1 MPDDTRGPAAALTAS
16 PADFAAPKIAPT
28 AANGAFAVVFSLSF
42 CHFLN
47 DTMQSMIPAIY
58 PILKE
63 AHGLDFGQIG
73 LITLAFQFT
82 ASMFQPVIGFATDR
96 KPKPYSLAIGMGSTL
111 IGLLLLSQAHSYP
124 IILLSA
130 CLVGLGS
137 AVFHPE
143 ASRVARLASGG
154 RHGLAQ
160 SLFQVGGNAG
170 SAIGPLLAALIVLPN
185 GQGSIAWFSAAA
197 FVGMAVLFWIG
208 GWYARNMK
216 PRASHASM
224 NAAAGVAAALGKR
237 KVAIAVA
244 VLVALVFSK
253 TFYMAGFTSYFTFYL
268 MGRFGVDVQT
278 AQYSLFAFLLSA
290 PIGALAGGW
299 LGDRIGRLPIIWFSI
314 LGTLPFSLVLPYVGF
329 QATLVLAFTVGLIMS
344 SAFSAILVYAQE
356 LIPGRVGLVAGM
368 FFGFSFGLGG
378 IGAAALG
385 EIADHHG
392 LDTVYA
398 ICAYLPAIG
407 MLTIF
412 LPPQPSRVKPKAA

>member
-1 MPDDTRGPAAALTAS
+1 MPDDTRGQAAALTAS

-96 KPKPYSLAIGMGSTL
+96 NPKPYSLAIGMGSTL

-216 PRASHASM
+216 PRAAH
-224 NAAAGVAAALGKR
+224 AGVSAANIAAALGKR

-278 AQYSLFAFLLSA
+278 AQYALFAFLLSS

-314 LGTLPFSLVLPYVGF
+314 LGALPFALVLPHVGF

-385 EIADHHG
+385 EIADIHG
-392 LDTVYA
+392 LDTVYK

-407 MLTIF
+407 LLTIF
-412 LPPQPSRVKPKAA
+412 LPPQPSRVAKKAAA

>member
-1 MPDDTRGPAAALTAS
+1 MPNDTRGQAAALIAS

-96 KPKPYSLAIGMGSTL
+96 NPKPYSLAIGMGSTL

-216 PRASHASM
+216 PRAAH
-224 NAAAGVAAALGKR
+224 AGVSAANMAAALGKR

-278 AQYSLFAFLLSA
+278 AQYALFAFLLSS

-314 LGTLPFSLVLPYVGF
+314 LGALPFSLVLPYVGF

-385 EIADHHG
+385 EIADIHG

-407 MLTIF
+407 LLTIF
-412 LPPQPSRVKPKAA
+412 LPPQPSRVAKKTAA

>member
-1 MPDDTRGPAAALTAS
+1 MPDDTRGQAAALAAS

-28 AANGAFAVVFSLSF
+28 AANGTFAIVFSLSF

-96 KPKPYSLAIGMGSTL
+96 NPKPYSLAIGMGSTL
-111 IGLLLLSQAHSYP
+111 CGLLLLSQAQSYP
-124 IILLSA
+124 VILLSA

-197 FVGMAVLFWIG
+197 FVGMSVLFWIG

-216 PRASHASM
+216 PRTAHASM
-224 NAAAGVAAALGKR
+224 NAAGGVAAALGKR

-244 VLVALVFSK
+244 VLVTLVFSK

-268 MGRFGVDVQT
+268 MGRFGVDVKT
-278 AQYSLFAFLLSA
+278 AQYALFAFLLSS
-290 PIGALAGGW
+290 PIGAVAGGW

-314 LGTLPFSLVLPYVGF
+314 LGALPFSLALPYVGF
-329 QATLVLAFTVGLIMS
+329 EATLILAFVVGLIMS

-378 IGAAALG
+378 IGAATLG
-385 EIADHHG
+385 NIADIYG

-398 ICAYLPAIG
+398 ICAFLPAIG
-407 MLTIF
+407 LLTIF
-412 LPPQPSRVKPKAA
+412 LPPQPSRMKKAAA

>member
-1 MPDDTRGPAAALTAS
+1 MPDDTSAAGAVLNSPAAFATA
-16 PADFAAPKIAPT
+16 AAPKIAPT

-47 DTMQSMIPAIY
+47 DTMQSLIPAIY

-63 AHGLDFGQIG
+63 SHGLDFGQIG

-82 ASMFQPVIGFATDR
+82 ASMFQPAIGFFTDR
-96 KPKPYSLAIGMGSTL
+96 NPKPYSLAIGMGSTL
-111 IGLLLLSQAHSYP
+111 CGLLLLSQAQSYP
-124 IILLSA
+124 IILLAA

-216 PRASHASM
+216 PRAGHSGG
-224 NAAAGVAAALGKR
+224 GVGMAAALGKR
-237 KVAIAVA
+237 KVMIAVA

-268 MGRFGVDVQT
+268 MGRFGVDVPT
-278 AQYSLFAFLLSA
+278 AQYALFAFLLSS

-314 LGTLPFSLVLPYVGF
+314 LGTLPFSLALPHVGF
-329 QATLVLAFTVGLIMS
+329 QATLILAFTVGLIMS

-385 EIADHHG
+385 EVADRHG

-407 MLTIF
+407 LLTVF
-412 LPPQPSRVKPKAA
+412 LPPQPSRVKKAT

>member
-1 MPDDTRGPAAALTAS
+1 MPDDTRGQSAALTAS
-16 PADFAAPKIAPT
+16 PVDFAAPKITPT
-28 AANGAFAVVFSLSF
+28 AANGAFTVVFSLSF

-96 KPKPYSLAIGMGSTL
+96 NPKPYSLAIGMGSTL

-185 GQGSIAWFSAAA
+185 GQDSIAWFSAAA

-208 GWYARNMK
+208 GWYARSAK
-216 PRASHASM
+216 PRAAPASM
-224 NAAAGVAAALGKR
+224 NASAGVAAALGKR
-237 KVAIAVA
+237 KVAVAVA

-278 AQYSLFAFLLSA
+278 AQYALFAFLLSA
-290 PIGALAGGW
+290 PIGALGGGW

-314 LGTLPFSLVLPYVGF
+314 LGALPFALALPHVGF
-329 QATLVLAFTVGLIMS
+329 EATLILAFTVGLIMS

-385 EIADHHG
+385 EIADIRG

-407 MLTIF
+407 LLTIF
-412 LPPQPSRVKPKAA
+412 LPPQPSRAAKKSA